1 MSREKQK
8 KIFKICI
15 RICII
20 FRKSTQKSSEIE
32 IKKIFYFASVSFEID
47 KFKRKQRE
55 LLIKTKNFQVILIK
69 YLNNK

>member
-1 MSREKQK
+1 MSREKQNNFSK
-8 KIFKICI
+8 YVYEYVLFLEKVHK
-15 RICII
+15 
-20 FRKSTQKSSEIE
+20 KSSEIE